1 MKQAVNE
8 ALESLAAAFVLPWRG
23 CHLVYRVVA
32 GKDRACEALSQR
44 ASRWPGA
51 GGNYLR
57 RALLRGVLEHVG
69 RDVTVS
75 FGTLFSKPSARLG
88 DGVYVGPYCMLGKV
102 IIGRDTLLADHVT
115 ILSGAAQHGLARLD
129 VPVRQQ
135 PGTFEM
141 LEVGQDCWI
150 GAGAIVL
157 ANVGDHCVVAAGSVV
172 THPVEEWKIV
182 AGVPARVIGDRRDK
196 AVEGAGATGRDH
208 TNARGEAE

>member
-1 MKQAVNE
+1 MKQAVKTI
-8 ALESLAAAFVLPWRG
+8 LELMAAAMVLPWRG

-32 GKDRACEALSQR
+32 GRERACQALSQR

-51 GGNYLR
+51 GGDYLR

-75 FGTLFSKPSARLG
+75 FGTLFSKPSARLD
-88 DGVYVGPYCMLGKV
+88 DGVYIGPFCTLGKV
-102 IIGRDTLLADHVT
+102 TLGRDTLLADHVM
-115 ILSGAAQHGLARLD
+115 IPSGAAQHGLDRLD
-129 VPVRQQ
+129 VPMRQQ
-135 PGTFEM
+135 PGAFEKV
-141 LEVGQDCWI
+141 EIGQDCWI

-172 THPVEEWKIV
+172 TRPVEDWKIV

-196 AVEGAGATGRDH
+196 APQPAAGHSDGGSQGSA
-208 TNARGEAE
+208 A